1 MTTPLAAC
9 FDLDGTLFDHAGA
22 AREGAAAFL
31 ERHGAESTEAALASW
46 FAAEEEQFERWR
58 LGEVSF
64 PEQRRQRLRTVL
76 PPLGCVVPA
85 DDAGI
90 DAMFADYLR
99 SYRAA
104 WRTFP
109 DVADLLRDLRA
120 QGHRVGLLTN
130 GSEEQQL
137 DKLAQ
142 TGIDQLFDV
151 VCVSER
157 IGFQKPDAGAFAA
170 LAAEV
175 GVRPTDCA
183 FFGDDPVR
191 DVAGARSAGMRGVL
205 IDRATQDPAAVRA
218 LVFSTMASRGDTG
231 AAES

>member
-1 MTTPLAAC
+1 MTPPQAAC
-9 FDLDGTLFDHAGA
+9 FDLDGTLFDHVGA
-22 AREGAAAFL
+22 ARPAATAFL
-31 ERHGAESTEAALASW
+31 ESLGTVSTEAALRSW

-76 PPLGCVVPA
+76 PPLGCAVPA
-85 DDAGI
+85 DDAGA
-90 DAMFADYLR
+90 DVMFADYLR

-104 WRTFP
+104 WRAFP
-109 DVADLLRDLRA
+109 GVPGLLRELRA
-120 QGHRVGLLTN
+120 RGYRVGLLTN

-142 TGIDQLFDV
+142 TGIDELFDV

-157 IGFQKPDAGAFAA
+157 IGFQKPDASAFAT
-170 LAAEV
+170 LAMEV
-175 GVRPTDCA
+175 GVRLADCA

-205 IDRATQDPAAVRA
+205 IDRATQDTATVRD
-218 LVFSTMASRGDTG
+218 LVFSTMASR
-231 AAES
+231 E